1 MNARAVLVRFV
12 YACVSETLKREAA
25 LDAILKKADLKTVLS
40 KQIRDPCMLTVLL
53 YDLLFGKGIQVHVHI
68 MLGLYLTRLPAA
80 LYQCVCVLFRKGGG
94 SIKRILKT
102 HEAAL
107 KEAAKEVLKHEPQ
120 PQQPTGGDD
129 GAAGC
134 PIRYVRVNTLKLT
147 VAEAIE
153 GLTGGSKKAGG
164 KPTDA
169 SNTGFVYL
177 KEDVQQDPH
186 IKGLLVLPGGR
197 SMHDHPMVRD
207 GGLVLQDKASCFPA
221 HALLGPGA
229 GYHGGDVIDAC
240 AAPGNKTAQV
250 AASLA
255 KIDPKGR

>member
-1 MNARAVLVRFV
+1 M
-12 YACVSETLKREAA
+12 
-25 LDAILKKADLKTVLS
+25 
-40 KQIRDPCMLTVLL
+40 
-53 YDLLFGKGIQVHVHI
+53 
-68 MLGLYLTRLPAA
+68 
-80 LYQCVCVLFRKGGG
+80 
-94 SIKRILKT
+94 
-102 HEAAL
+102 
-107 KEAAKEVLKHEPQ
+107 LKHEPQ
-120 PQQPTGGDD
+120 PQQPVGEEDGTG
-129 GAAGC
+129 GC

-164 KPTDA
+164 KPTNA
-169 SNTGFVYL
+169 SNAGFVYL